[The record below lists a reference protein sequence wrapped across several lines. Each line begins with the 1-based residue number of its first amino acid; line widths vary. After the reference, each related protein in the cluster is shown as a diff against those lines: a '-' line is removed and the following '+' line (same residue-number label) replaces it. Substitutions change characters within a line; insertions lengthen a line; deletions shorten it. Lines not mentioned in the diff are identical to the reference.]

1 MYDFIDESVN
11 RSGTGSSSNDNPEE
25 CYFNT
30 TKSSIFSRSL
40 DDYYNITEG
49 SYDNFTL
56 AFYEVRMKFQVLS

>member
-1 MYDFIDESVN
+1 MKQLYDFIDESVN

-40 DDYYNITEG
+40 DDYYNITEE

-56 AFYEVRMKFQVLS
+56 AFYVFRMKF